1 MRHRKLLASLI
12 LAAAGSARLF
22 AAADDFRILEA
33 TERGDRAAVK
43 ALVAAK
49 ADVNAARPDGAT
61 PLAWAVHFDDV
72 ESVELLIKSGANVNA
87 ANDYGVTPLAL
98 ACTNRNAAM
107 VAVLLKAGANPN
119 VANWTGETPLM
130 TCSATGTVEGVKAL
144 LAKGA
149 DTAVAEKKKG
159 QTALMWAVA
168 EKHPDVVKALIAGG
182 ANVNARSRVIPNPE
196 PYQIQSS
203 NIFGGSYEPGVYF
216 PKTSGGFTPLLFAA
230 QQGDVESAQ
239 LLVAAGAKVDDAS
252 PEDGT
257 PLVVAAHSGREKL
270 ALFLLDKG
278 ANPKATDA
286 FGITALH
293 YALYGGMR
301 AIMGMPRR
309 ETDRFGWL
317 RDNQPE
323 LVKALLLK
331 GADPNARIGKNF
343 PTYDYAPI
351 ARSIGNDHPQ
361 LSMVGVTPYM
371 LAAAAGDVSLMRT
384 LVEGRGDPKMT
395 TPEKISGMMVAAG
408 FGAERNMRSEEKA
421 LEALKLAVDLGG
433 DVNEAKEDGRT
444 ALHAAA
450 YLGWNSVVEFLVS
463 KGANM
468 EAKDMYGQT
477 PLTVAMGDP
486 EGLIY
491 RQLPGGRYDDR
502 FRSGRE
508 QKKTVELLLKL
519 GAKPFTGKYR
529 DRTGE

>member
-1 MRHRKLLASLI
+1 MSRNRLLASLVLI
-12 LAAAGSARLF
+12 AASVGKLSG
-22 AAADDFRILEA
+22 AADDFRVLEA
-33 TERGDRAAVK
+33 SERGDRAAVR
-43 ALVAAK
+43 ALIAAK

-61 PLAWAVHFDDV
+61 PLAWAVHHNDL
-72 ESVELLIKSGANVNA
+72 ESVDLLIKAGANVNA

-98 ACTNRNAAM
+98 ACTNRNGAM
-107 VAVLLKAGANPN
+107 VTTLLKAGANPN
-119 VANWTGETPLM
+119 VAQWTGETPLM
-130 TCSATGTVEGVKAL
+130 TCSATGTAEGVKAL
-144 LAKGA
+144 VAKGA
-149 DTAVAEKKKG
+149 DTSATEKKKG

-168 EKHPDVVKALIAGG
+168 ESHPEVVRALIAGG
-182 ANVNARSRVIPNPE
+182 ADVNARSKIISNRE
-196 PYQIQSS
+196 PYQIESS

-230 QQGDVESAQ
+230 QQGDMESAQ
-239 LLVAAGAKVDDAS
+239 LLVAAGAKLEDPS

-257 PLVVAAHSGREKL
+257 ALIVAAHSGREKV
-270 ALFLLDKG
+270 AMFLLEKG
-278 ANPKATDA
+278 ANPRAADA
-286 FGITALH
+286 YGITALH
-293 YALYGGMR
+293 YALYGGLQ

-331 GADPNARIGKNF
+331 GADPNARIGRNF

-361 LSMVGVTPYM
+361 LSMIGITPYM
-371 LAAAAGDVSLMRT
+371 LAAASGDVSLMRT
-384 LVEGRGDPKMT
+384 LVEGRGDPKLT
-395 TPEKISGMMVAAG
+395 TPEKVSGIMVAAG
-408 FGAERNMRSEEKA
+408 FGAERNMRDEQKA
-421 LEALKLAVDLGG
+421 LEALKLAHQLGG

-450 YLGWNSVVEFLVS
+450 YLGWNSVIEYLVV
-463 KGANM
+463 KGANI

-491 RQLPGGRYDDR
+491 RQLAGGRYDDR

-508 QKKTVELLLKL
+508 QKKTVELLLQL
-519 GAKPFTGKYR
+519 GAKPFAGKYR